1 MDDYP
6 LSHLL
11 APNDLKGVEPGGA
24 FATGTGM
31 REMDTSEGIGIDLG
45 TEMYLVGKVGV

>member
-11 APNDLKGVEPGGA
+11 APNDVKVVEHGGA

-31 REMDTSEGIGIDLG
+31 LDMDASEGIGINLG
-45 TEMYLVGKVGV
+45 TKMDFVRKVGV